1 MVTSKDISL
10 LIHLDQKPEKATH
23 MDWEWL
29 HKRIKTYP
37 NFDLLLKV
45 YVSVSHQLG
54 IITEDSKKMRSIWK
68 MKSIIFAA
76 EIKPLETKELSEI
89 DTYAASHRIRLFLAS
104 FEQKN
109 RPFTPSHLD

>member
-1 MVTSKDISL
+1 MVISKDISL

-29 HKRIKTYP
+29 HKRIP

-109 RPFTPSHLD
+109 RPFTTSHLD